1 MGLRTKIFISFS
13 ILLLMLLGGVQY
25 ITNVKTEAFEVAGI
39 THQLMAASDR
49 FRKRLENQR
58 QGTFRLVS
66 AITTGQKYRAF
77 LQQIKENFFSF
88 AEELAFDTG
97 ADHVLMVD
105 EKMALRGVSPPI
117 KRGDDAEAHAERM
130 SKIVKAAHLRTIFE
144 RVLDTG
150 LGENRVVAFAGGLAN
165 ASFVPLK
172 ESLRDDYALGVV
184 LVAEP
189 IDDNWIRALLGDEV
203 DDLKVAFFVE
213 GKPVASNASKRNRRR
228 LVDVRTPAGAAVTEI
243 RLRGERHLVLT
254 TLFQETGAKS
264 GYVVAANLDRS
275 LQPIAAMQR
284 TILLIGGGVLIL
296 GLLMTLAVASGIV
309 RPLRRLVDGTHR
321 VVEGDYTFQVENAGK
336 DEVGELSS
344 AFQKMVEGLQE
355 KENIRSLFGKYVHPS
370 IVSDLLEDPDNV
382 VVGGNR
388 QVQTLLFGD
397 VENFVGLSSGMNAEA
412 LVEFLNGYLGAM
424 TEELTRSEGILDK
437 YLGDGLMA
445 FFGPPFTPGNHAL
458 AGCVAALRMQSRLK
472 ELAAGWHAEGLPPIR
487 VRIGVSTGE
496 VVVGN
501 IGSEH
506 MRDYTCIGEAVNM
519 ASRLENLNRHYG
531 TSIIID
537 AATREMAG
545 RSVMVRELDTVRVVG
560 SDLDSHLYELISLAG
575 EQDADTAELIERYG
589 VALGDYRA
597 GRFGRAGRHFEV
609 LIKPPFDD
617 APSRVMAARCLEL
630 KQNPRQGWDGV
641 HEMLEK

>member
-1 MGLRTKIFISFS
+1 MF
-13 ILLLMLLGGVQY
+13 
-25 ITNVKTEAFEVAGI
+25 
-39 THQLMAASDR
+39 
-49 FRKRLENQR
+49 
-58 QGTFRLVS
+58 QG
-66 AITTGQKYRAF
+66 
-77 LQQIKENFFSF
+77 
-88 AEELAFDTG
+88 
-97 ADHVLMVD
+97 
-105 EKMALRGVSPPI
+105 
-117 KRGDDAEAHAERM
+117 
-130 SKIVKAAHLRTIFE
+130 
-144 RVLDTG
+144 
-150 LGENRVVAFAGGLAN
+150 
-165 ASFVPLK
+165 
-172 ESLRDDYALGVV
+172 
-184 LVAEP
+184 
-189 IDDNWIRALLGDEV
+189 
-203 DDLKVAFFVE
+203 
-213 GKPVASNASKRNRRR
+213 
-228 LVDVRTPAGAAVTEI
+228 
-243 RLRGERHLVLT
+243 
-254 TLFQETGAKS
+254 TGAKS
-264 GYVVAANLDRS
+264 GYVVAADLDRS
-275 LQPIAAMQR
+275 LEPIAAMQR
-284 TILLIGGGVLIL
+284 TILLIGGSVLVL

-321 VVEGDYTFQVENAGK
+321 VIEGDYTFQVENPAK

-344 AFQKMVEGLQE
+344 AFQKMVEGLRE
-355 KENIRSLFGKYVHPS
+355 RENIRSLFGKYVHPS
-370 IVSDLLEDPDNV
+370 IVSGLLEDPENV
-382 VVGGNR
+382 FVGGQR

-412 LVEFLNGYLGAM
+412 LVEFLNSYLGAM

-472 ELAAGWHAEGLPPIR
+472 ELAAGWQAEGLPPIR
-487 VRIGVSTGE
+487 TRIGLSTGE

-531 TSIIID
+531 TAIITD

-560 SDLDSHLYELISLAG
+560 SDLDSHLYELISLTG

-597 GRFGRAGRHFEV
+597 GRFGRAGRHFEA
-609 LIKPPFDD
+609 LIKPPFND